1 MDTNILWQTLIAILG
16 SLGGLEFVKWIYN
29 RKTHSRLADAEADGA
44 EFRNL
49 QATTEFL
56 QAQLQAKEE
65 RFADQTTRLR
75 QIQDDLFSEREK
87 RHEAEI
93 QLALKRCD
101 DQECPFRLPPNA
113 YTPPRKGLT
122 RNKYHELKQVTNL
135 TD

>member
-1 MDTNILWQTLIAILG
+1 MEMTTLWQTLIAILG
-16 SLGGLEFVKWIYN
+16 SLGGLEFVKWVYN
-29 RKTHSRLADAEADGA
+29 RKTNSRLADAEADGA

-65 RFADQTTRLR
+65 RFADQTARLR
-75 QIQDDLFSEREK
+75 QIQDDLFSERER
-87 RHEAEI
+87 RHEAEM

-113 YTPPRKGLT
+113 YTPPRKGQT
-122 RNKYHELKQVTNL
+122 RDQYHESKSSNSNHE
-135 TD
+135 